1 MAQIDR
7 VLRSNIKLRHLQL
20 VVALDEFR
28 HLGRT
33 AEFLSVTQPAV
44 SKMLSEVESML
55 DLVLFERSTRGSVP
69 TASGRAIVRF
79 ARSVLAEYERTREEI
94 ASVESGA
101 AGRTRVGSMVVA
113 LPTLLGRAVQRLKER
128 SAQATVLVEEG
139 DLTRLLPK
147 LRLGELD
154 LFVGR
159 LEPGYAAPDL
169 VTEPLFNEPMVAVV
183 AAGHA
188 LADKA
193 RPTWDNLA
201 RLPCVLPPP
210 WASLRVKL
218 EQQFHRHGLQP
229 PTDLVETA
237 SFLALAT
244 FLQGR
249 GAVGFLAR
257 SVARHFEDQGALR
270 VLKLAVPVELP
281 PVGLITV
288 RARPLTTTT
297 EQLMD
302 CLRQAARE
310 LAGVSASRAG
320 TSPGSAA
327 PRRRSKP
334 ARRSR
339 GA

>member
-1 MAQIDR
+1 
-7 VLRSNIKLRHLQL
+7 
-20 VVALDEFR
+20 
-28 HLGRT
+28 
-33 AEFLSVTQPAV
+33 
-44 SKMLSEVESML
+44 
-55 DLVLFERSTRGSVP
+55 
-69 TASGRAIVRF
+69 
-79 ARSVLAEYERTREEI
+79 
-94 ASVESGA
+94 
-101 AGRTRVGSMVVA
+101 MVVA